1 MDITRICAMQRAYF
15 EKGETKNVGFRIAQ
29 LKKLQVAIRAQEKL
43 LLDALQA
50 DLGKSGFEGYMS
62 EVGMVLEELAYMLH
76 HVRRFARA
84 RAVPTPLAQGIAA
97 SRVLA
102 KPYGNV
108 LIMSPWN
115 YPLLLTIGPLV
126 DALAAG
132 NTAVVKPS
140 AYSPNVSHA
149 IAKLLGDTFAPEYV
163 AVIEGGRNENTALLE
178 EKFDYIFFTG
188 SKTVG
193 RLVMKKAARHLTP
206 VTLELGGKSPCIV
219 DETANIAWAARR
231 IVFGKYLNCGQTC
244 VAPDYVLVHARVH
257 DVLIAAMK
265 REIVRQF
272 GEKPLDNPNYGK
284 IVNQKHF
291 ERLCALMTD
300 EKDVFGGETNA
311 QQLRIAP
318 TLRRI
323 AENQV
328 VNAASDAIFRAVTRQ
343 LQTGSV
349 DYSRIIGLEKDETG
363 RIAALTTDMQQV
375 AKLKSE
381 VLAFL
386 DEEISN
392 MDDEALSVPVGSLLF
407 PTFFAG
413 RGFSIPVRV
422 LALNSTNADFYS
434 SIESVG
440 INQSVQQIR
449 ITFTISLSFLT
460 PVGISDT
467 DVTSDVLAAQ
477 TILLGDVPESYLYL
491 G

>member
-62 EVGMVLEELAYMLH
+62 EVGMVLEELAYMLR

-188 SKTVG
+188 G
-193 RLVMKKAARHLTP
+193 KKAGKEIYMKAAETLTP
-206 VTLELGGKSPCIV
+206 VTLELGGKSPAILT
-219 DETANIAWAARR
+219 DMIPMEIAAKR
-231 IVFGKYLNCGQTC
+231 IIFGKFLNAGQTC
-244 VAPDYVLVHARVH
+244 VAPDYI
-257 DVLIAAMK
+257 LIKDSMKAAFIDYADEYIK
-265 REIVRQF
+265 KFF
-272 GEKPLDNPNYGK
+272 GEHPLESENLCK
-284 IVNQKHF
+284 IINKDQFDRLKKLLENQDI
-291 ERLCALMTD
+291 LI
-300 EKDVFGGETNA
+300 GGEVDEEH
-311 QQLRIAP
+311 LKIAP
-318 TLRRI
+318 TI
-323 AENQV
+323 
-328 VNAASDAIFRAVTRQ
+328 VND
-343 LQTGSV
+343 V
-349 DYSRIIGLEKDETG
+349 DFDNPLME
-363 RIAALTTDMQQV
+363 
-375 AKLKSE
+375 
-381 VLAFL
+381 
-386 DEEISN
+386 EEIFGPILPLVEYN
-392 MDDEALSVPVGSLLF
+392 RIEEAIQYINSHDKP
-407 PTFFAG
+407 
-413 RGFSIPVRV
+413 
-422 LALNSTNADFYS
+422 LALYLFSNDSYHANKILDLCSFGDACINDTVSHFATNTLPFGGVGASGIGYYHGKFTFETFSHRRSVLHKST
-434 SIESVG
+434 
-440 INQSVQQIR
+440 R
-449 ITFTISLSFLT
+449 IDLPFRYYPLTDDKMKWIKRFLK
-460 PVGISDT
+460 
-467 DVTSDVLAAQ
+467 
-477 TILLGDVPESYLYL
+477 
-491 G
+491 

>member
-50 DLGKSGFEGYMS
+50 DLDKSGFEGYMS
-62 EVGMVLEELAYMLH
+62 EVGMVLEELAYMLR
-76 HVRRFARA
+76 HVLRFARA
-84 RAVPTPLAQGIAA
+84 KAVPTPLAQGIAA

-132 NTAVVKPS
+132 NTALVKPS

-193 RLVMKKAARHLTP
+193 RLVMEKAARHLTP

-257 DVLIAAMK
+257 DALIAAMK

-291 ERLCALMTD
+291 DRLCGLLAD

-311 QQLRIAP
+311 RQLRIAP
-318 TLRRI
+318 AIIDHATRDSAACGNRR
-323 AENQV
+323 
-328 VNAASDAIFRAVTRQ
+328 
-343 LQTGSV
+343 
-349 DYSRIIGLEKDETG
+349 
-363 RIAALTTDMQQV
+363 
-375 AKLKSE
+375 
-381 VLAFL
+381 
-386 DEEISN
+386 
-392 MDDEALSVPVGSLLF
+392 
-407 PTFFAG
+407 
-413 RGFSIPVRV
+413 
-422 LALNSTNADFYS
+422 
-434 SIESVG
+434 
-440 INQSVQQIR
+440 
-449 ITFTISLSFLT
+449 LT
-460 PVGISDT
+460 PSFQDSSDLKPLMFQ
-467 DVTSDVLAAQ
+467 V
-477 TILLGDVPESYLYL
+477 
-491 G
+491 

>member
-15 EKGETKNVGFRIAQ
+15 EKGETKNVDFRIAQ
-29 LKKLQVAIRAQEKL
+29 LKKLQAAIRAQEKL

-62 EVGMVLEELAYMLH
+62 EVGMVLEELAYMLR

-84 RAVPTPLAQGIAA
+84 KAVPTPLAQGIAA

-193 RLVMKKAARHLTP
+193 RLVMEKAARHLTP

-257 DVLIAAMK
+257 DALIAAMK
-265 REIVRQF
+265 RETVRQF

-291 ERLCALMTD
+291 ERLCALLTD
-300 EKDVFGGETNA
+300 EKDVFGGEANA

-318 TLRRI
+318 TIIDHATLDSAAMQDEIFGPILPVLTFENI
-323 AENQV
+323 AEVPGIVAHHPTPLALYLFTSDRTHERMIMNAISFGGGC
-328 VNAASDAIFRAVTRQ
+328 VNDTIIHLATTHMGFGGVGESGM
-343 LQTGSV
+343 GS
-349 DYSRIIGLEKDETG
+349 YHGK
-363 RIAALTTDMQQV
+363 
-375 AKLKSE
+375 
-381 VLAFL
+381 
-386 DEEISN
+386 
-392 MDDEALSVPVGSLLF
+392 
-407 PTFFAG
+407 
-413 RGFSIPVRV
+413 RGF
-422 LALNSTNADFYS
+422 D
-434 SIESVG
+434 
-440 INQSVQQIR
+440 
-449 ITFTISLSFLT
+449 TFTHYTSVVKQGVCGNLPFRYQPYTSLKARVVRWFMH
-460 PVGISDT
+460 
-467 DVTSDVLAAQ
+467 
-477 TILLGDVPESYLYL
+477 
-491 G
+491 

>member
-62 EVGMVLEELAYMLH
+62 EVGMVLEELAYMLR

-84 RAVPTPLAQGIAA
+84 KAVPTPLAQGIAA

-132 NTAVVKPS
+132 NTALVKPS

-193 RLVMKKAARHLTP
+193 RLVMEKAARHLTP

-257 DVLIAAMK
+257 DALIAAMK

-291 ERLCALMTD
+291 DRLCGLLAD

-311 QQLRIAP
+311 RQLRIAP
-318 TLRRI
+318 AIIDHATRDSAAMQDEIFGPILPVLTFENI
-323 AENQV
+323 AEVPAIVAHHPTPLALYLFTSDRTHERMIMNAISFGGGC
-328 VNAASDAIFRAVTRQ
+328 VNDTIIHLATTHMGFGGVGESGM
-343 LQTGSV
+343 GS
-349 DYSRIIGLEKDETG
+349 YHGK
-363 RIAALTTDMQQV
+363 
-375 AKLKSE
+375 
-381 VLAFL
+381 
-386 DEEISN
+386 
-392 MDDEALSVPVGSLLF
+392 
-407 PTFFAG
+407 
-413 RGFSIPVRV
+413 RGFDIFTHYTSVVKQGVCGNLPFRYQPYTSLKACVVRW
-422 LALNSTNADFYS
+422 FMH
-434 SIESVG
+434 
-440 INQSVQQIR
+440 
-449 ITFTISLSFLT
+449 
-460 PVGISDT
+460 
-467 DVTSDVLAAQ
+467 
-477 TILLGDVPESYLYL
+477 
-491 G
+491 

>member
-50 DLGKSGFEGYMS
+50 DLDKSGFEGYMS
-62 EVGMVLEELAYMLH
+62 EVGMVLEELAYMLR

-84 RAVPTPLAQGIAA
+84 KAVPTPLAQGIAA

-132 NTAVVKPS
+132 NTALVKPS

-193 RLVMKKAARHLTP
+193 RLVMEKAARHLTP

-257 DVLIAAMK
+257 DALIAAMK

-291 ERLCALMTD
+291 DRLCGLLADYGLPARYAQRKNAYVAYLK
-300 EKDVFGGETNA
+300 EGEMVA
-311 QQLRIAP
+311 GFL
-318 TLRRI
+318 TLTGAMNSTLAFEEARVMR
-323 AENQV
+323 QV
-328 VNAASDAIFRAVTRQ
+328 A
-343 LQTGSV
+343 GSV
-349 DYSRIIGLEKDETG
+349 NRIHNFEDANMNKAATAAAAQLVDIEGIQRAKGLQSLPPRLREAAELRLNNPEATLSELAQMAEVSKSG
-363 RIAALTTDMQQV
+363 LNHRFAKLAAL
-375 AKLKSE
+375 A
-381 VLAFL
+381 
-386 DEEISN
+386 EEYR
-392 MDDEALSVPVGSLLF
+392 GS
-407 PTFFAG
+407 G
-413 RGFSIPVRV
+413 
-422 LALNSTNADFYS
+422 
-434 SIESVG
+434 
-440 INQSVQQIR
+440 
-449 ITFTISLSFLT
+449 
-460 PVGISDT
+460 
-467 DVTSDVLAAQ
+467 
-477 TILLGDVPESYLYL
+477 LGYTQEEE
-491 G
+491 